1 MALIAPF
8 RALRYNP
15 ARVADLAEVV
25 APPYDVISAQEEEA
39 LHARSP
45 YNCVRLI
52 LGKGMDPH
60 RQAATTLAAWRE
72 EGILL
77 RDEQP
82 ALYLIED
89 RYRIRDAE
97 GRDVE
102 RRRRGLVGL
111 VRIESPESGIIL
123 PHERTLEAPRDDRF
137 KRVRAVDAHLSPV
150 FLLAP
155 DPEGELS
162 ALCEEASKGE
172 TLVTFVDEGGGRHR
186 MIRVG
191 ESGLIA
197 RIEAALS
204 ERPLLIAD
212 GHHRYETA
220 RAYRDVRR
228 AAAGG
233 DGEAPRPYDHVMA
246 LVACLDDPGT
256 TVLGYHRVLR
266 ESSVPVADFRD
277 RLRRIFAVTPVARA
291 GEPAGRARLL
301 TAMESAAGRGETA
314 FGLALRGEEE
324 LSLVSRMR
332 DSEGPLLSRLDVS
345 VLHGSVLEGVLGMTE
360 DDFNR
365 QRCIDYTSDPDRALA
380 LIASG
385 SHAAAFLLNP
395 TPPADVLAVARGG
408 NVMPQKSTYFYP
420 KLLTG
425 LTFHAMDPHDGS

>member
-15 ARVADLAEVV
+15 ARIPDLAEVV
-25 APPYDVISAQEEEA
+25 APPYDVISSREEEE
-39 LHARSP
+39 LRGRSP

-52 LGKGMDPH
+52 LGKGEDPH
-60 RQAATTLAAWRE
+60 RQAAATLAAWRQ
-72 EGILL
+72 EGVLL
-77 RDEQP
+77 RDKEP
-82 ALYLIED
+82 ALYLVED
-89 RYRIRDAE
+89 RYRIRNTE

-111 VRIESPESGIIL
+111 VRIESPESGVVL
-123 PHERTLEAPRDDRF
+123 PHERTLAGPRDDRF
-137 KRVRAVDAHLSPV
+137 RRLRAVDAHLSPV

-155 DPEGELS
+155 DPEGALS
-162 ALCEEASKGE
+162 ALCEEASEGE
-172 TLVTFVDEGGGRHR
+172 TLVTFANGGGGRHQ

-197 RIEAALS
+197 RIEAALN
-204 ERPLLIAD
+204 EQPLLIVD

-228 AAAGG
+228 GAAGG
-233 DGEAPRPYDHVMA
+233 GGERSRPYDHVMA
-246 LVACLDDPGT
+246 LVASLDDPGT

-266 ESSVPVADFRD
+266 DSSLPADELRD
-277 RLRRIFAVTPVARA
+277 RLRRMFTVTPVARA
-291 GEPAGRARLL
+291 GDPAARTRLL
-301 TAMESAAGRGETA
+301 TAMESAAGGGETA
-314 FGLALRGEEE
+314 FGLAQRGEGE
-324 LSLVSRMR
+324 LYLVSRAR
-332 DSEGPLLSRLDVS
+332 SSEGPLLSRLDVS

-360 DDFNR
+360 DDFSR
-365 QRCIDYTSDPDRALA
+365 QRRIDYTPDPDRALA
-380 LIASG
+380 RIASG

-408 NVMPQKSTYFYP
+408 NVMPQKSTYFHP

-425 LTFHAMDPHDGS
+425 LTFHAMDPDNGS